1 MSKLRKMLYKMVEES
16 INELNTSAE
25 VGYFNTPK
33 AFKKR
38 PLNEIRINT
47 PRSKINV
54 VRDPDFFVLSKDKNP
69 NLKLPHDYFIQ
80 VDYTHHQ
87 KGNDY
92 LKPGETEINFNN
104 DDSKNMATYLHTTLK
119 NNGIPHKISTDIYGS
134 PEDIVYTITINNKNI
149 RILENEHSIEEQSLN
164 EISYRKYNQ
173 TINNTTP
180 KHKIRK
186 SLRELRKYVKEI
198 NTLIDFN
205 NRLKLEMGENNTHHW
220 DSIKEQLDELSKE
233 LLQIGKKIKTLHR

>member
-1 MSKLRKMLYKMVEES
+1 MSKLREMLYKMVEES
-16 INELNTSAE
+16 INELNTSAG

-38 PLNEIRINT
+38 P
-47 PRSKINV
+47 
-54 VRDPDFFVLSKDKNP
+54 
-69 NLKLPHDYFIQ
+69 
-80 VDYTHHQ
+80 
-87 KGNDY
+87 
-92 LKPGETEINFNN
+92 
-104 DDSKNMATYLHTTLK
+104 
-119 NNGIPHKISTDIYGS
+119 
-134 PEDIVYTITINNKNI
+134 
-149 RILENEHSIEEQSLN
+149 LN